1 MTTWTILTGSQT
13 TAGSIKNLTNVGD
26 CDPGTI
32 LEEAQNYIYRKLRV
46 RQMLAETTGVFT
58 VSTTTGVGDA
68 VDVPDDYLAV
78 ESIQITGVNAAPLER
93 KTISHVRGLWSYDAS
108 GARTL
113 SKPRYFYADGA
124 SLRFDCCAIQ
134 AYPWN
139 MLYYQQP
146 AALGASNDYNFLSTR
161 GVRALV
167 SACRGFV
174 GEFRKDETERDYW
187 LKIALAAVDD
197 LNTESDLEEGTA
209 NAAAVV
215 V

>member
-1 MTTWTILTGSQT
+1 MTTWTILTGAQT

-26 CDPGTI
+26 CDPASI
-32 LEEAQNYIYRKLRV
+32 IEEAENYIYRKLRV
-46 RQMLAETTGVFT
+46 RQMLAETTGVFV
-58 VSTTTGVGDA
+58 VSTTTGIGDA
-68 VDVPDDYLAV
+68 VDLPDDYLAAKTF
-78 ESIQITGVNAAPLER
+78 QITGVNAAALER
-93 KTISHVRGLWSYDAS
+93 KTEAYVRGLWSYDGS
-108 GARTL
+108 GARVL

-124 SLRFDCCAIQ
+124 SLRFEVCADQ

-146 AALGASNDYNFLSTR
+146 AALSASNTSNFLSTR
-161 GVRALV
+161 GVRALLA
-167 SACRGFV
+167 ACRGFV
-174 GEFRKDETERDYW
+174 GEFRKDDVERDYW

-197 LNTESDLEEGTA
+197 LNSESDLEEGTA